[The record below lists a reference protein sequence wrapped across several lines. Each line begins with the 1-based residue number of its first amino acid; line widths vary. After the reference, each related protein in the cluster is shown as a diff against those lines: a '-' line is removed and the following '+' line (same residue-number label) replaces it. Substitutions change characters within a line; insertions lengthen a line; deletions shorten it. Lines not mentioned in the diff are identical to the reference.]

1 MHNLAELV
9 TSYEG
14 NDLHRELQA
23 RLNQLRFRGAELDDD
38 GDVQEGADYLNILD
52 ICETVRYLT
61 DGDND
66 ASKGVKAEAVTG
78 AEYREYAMV
87 TPFMSLYVMVAASS
101 QAAIAKMAEKLAPTR
116 RQHRPPG
123 RKHVRARGRRCPR

>member
-1 MHNLAELV
+1 MSACCHPTYGLPLAKLIACDAPRAMHNLAELV

-38 GDVQEGADYLNILD
+38 GDVQEGANYLNILD

-66 ASKGVKAEAVTG
+66 ASKVLA
-78 AEYREYAMV
+78 
-87 TPFMSLYVMVAASS
+87 LYTAA
-101 QAAIAKMAEKLAPTR
+101 AAPCGDRPQR
-116 RQHRPPG
+116 R
-123 RKHVRARGRRCPR
+123 PRS